1 MQNALRTRFLGS
13 FGISNPIYIPYRC
26 QKEQNRTFKLFLQV
40 FKAKNTLSGVYNDND
55 TKEQGFS
62 MCNIEAKEKLN
73 LARTKRRIVREGIE
87 RLPASVRVAPCF
99 LVLPCYML
107 IARQRWFIARN
118 IFYAR
123 MRCVKISIFLHF

>member
-1 MQNALRTRFLGS
+1 M
-13 FGISNPIYIPYRC
+13 YY
-26 QKEQNRTFKLFLQV
+26 
-40 FKAKNTLSGVYNDND
+40 
-55 TKEQGFS
+55 
-62 MCNIEAKEKLN
+62 IEAKEKLN
-73 LARTKRRIVREGIE
+73 QARTKRRIVREGIE

-123 MRCVKISIFLHF
+123 MRCVKISIFLHFLLAPCFLSVFLRRFFVKIIILSRFVFAVFLV

>member
-1 MQNALRTRFLGS
+1 M
-13 FGISNPIYIPYRC
+13 YY
-26 QKEQNRTFKLFLQV
+26 
-40 FKAKNTLSGVYNDND
+40 
-55 TKEQGFS
+55 
-62 MCNIEAKEKLN
+62 IEAKEKLN
-73 LARTKRRIVREGIE
+73 QARTKRRIVREGIE